1 MQLMYID
8 IQDIPVRSGSA
19 ALPGTLH
26 HTMLRAAESCRC
38 RQLPYTLNQ
47 MLYSTACEAAEDV

>member
-1 MQLMYID
+1 M
-8 IQDIPVRSGSA
+8 RSGSA